1 MISIPTHSHTHMIS
15 STAGHCWKPRE
26 SNFEASSVIPQSLN
40 LKQRREGK
48 KIERVQCAGIKA
60 GGNLAPAPSAATLQS
75 RALPKKFSPLVL
87 TQSSGGAQNAAAPRT
102 GHGYLLPQG
111 CFQIN
116 CKNSG
121 IETLY

>member
-15 STAGHCWKPRE
+15 SMAGHCWKPRE

-75 RALPKKFSPLVL
+75 RALPKKFSPRYSLNLPEVL
-87 TQSSGGAQNAAAPRT
+87 KTRQPLG
-102 GHGYLLPQG
+102 QG
-111 CFQIN
+111 TDTSFP
-116 CKNSG
+116 KVVFR
-121 IETLY
+121 